1 MRGNVEQ
8 IAVRIHGA
16 IFRERAGRWPLRH
29 RLLPF
34 RKLLLDL
41 PEVFDLEAEMIDAAR
56 GRLAAIA
63 QERQRQIAVAHI
75 NGAAAL
81 SMNDLETEN
90 LLIELRKPRGILC
103 LDGKVTDFR
112 HFSSREAAL
121 IDPWNGTKWPQYSQT
136 GVKCRY
142 RCALLQLRIAG
153 WSDSP

>member
-8 IAVRIHGA
+8 IAIRIHGA
-16 IFRERAGRWPLRH
+16 IFRERAGRRPLRH

-41 PEVFDLEAEMIDAAR
+41 PEVVDLEAEMINAAR

-63 QERQRQIAVAHI
+63 KQRQRQIAVAHI

-81 SMNDLETEN
+81 GMNDLEAEN
-90 LLIELRKPRGILC
+90 LLVELRQPRGILC

-112 HFSSREAAL
+112 HLSSREAAL
-121 IDPWNGTKWPQYSQT
+121 IVDQEWYEMPPVQSNRRRMPLTLCSSAASHG
-136 GVKCRY
+136 GLV
-142 RCALLQLRIAG
+142 
-153 WSDSP
+153 